1 MFKKR
6 KEVEELVY
14 KVMDILDP
22 TQQNS
27 QFYKAKFAKMNDKQ
41 FIKFFSQDFPLKF
54 QIRLFEI
61 EPTMKQI
68 SDALDYIHIP
78 MIEQMNLPFEYR
90 SKDGTPVKSDD
101 ALILYVPI
109 RKVKQFLSKKN
120 SMSTNISNRDM
131 KSGLLQT
138 VDKNGNTSDR
148 EMESL
153 AVMGLDASM
162 KELATY
168 RADSMNAK
176 DEFYS
181 MINTTGMVRQS
192 DVDVETSDSLAR
204 NELNVYLD
212 AGWRVVNFT
221 SAPLSSVIEANVI
234 NYALIEKDD

>member
-14 KVMDILDP
+14 KVLDILDP

-204 NELNVYLD
+204 NELNVYLLG
-212 AGWRVVNFT
+212 AALNSNLINEGNYLRHTLT
-221 SAPLSSVIEANVI
+221 SKGRKTERES
-234 NYALIEKDD
+234 

>member
-6 KEVEELVY
+6 KEVEEMVY
-14 KVMDILDP
+14 KVMDLLDP
-22 TQQNS
+22 TKQNS

-41 FIKFFSQDFPLKF
+41 FMNFFSQDFPLKF
-54 QIRLFEI
+54 QTRLFEI
-61 EPTMKQI
+61 EPSMKQI
-68 SDALDYIHIP
+68 SDTLDYIHVP

-90 SKDGTPVKSDD
+90 AKDGTPVKSDD

-204 NELNVYLD
+204 NELNVYLLG
-212 AGWRVVNFT
+212 AGLNSNLINEGNYLRHTLT
-221 SAPLSSVIEANVI
+221 SKGRKTERES
-234 NYALIEKDD
+234 

>member
-6 KEVEELVY
+6 KEVEEMVY
-14 KVMDILDP
+14 KVMDLLDP

-41 FIKFFSQDFPLKF
+41 FMNFFSQDFPLKF
-54 QIRLFEI
+54 QTRLFEI
-61 EPTMKQI
+61 EPSMKQI
-68 SDALDYIHIP
+68 SDALDYIHVP

-90 SKDGTPVKSDD
+90 AKDGTPLKSDD

-138 VDKNGNTSDR
+138 IDKNGNTSDR

-204 NELNVYLD
+204 NELNVYLLG
-212 AGWRVVNFT
+212 AGLNSNLINEGNYLRHTLT
-221 SAPLSSVIEANVI
+221 SRGRKTERES
-234 NYALIEKDD
+234 

>member
-6 KEVEELVY
+6 KEVEEMVY
-14 KVMDILDP
+14 KVMDLLDP

-41 FIKFFSQDFPLKF
+41 FMNFFSQDFPLKF
-54 QIRLFEI
+54 QTRLFEI
-61 EPTMKQI
+61 EPSMKQI
-68 SDALDYIHIP
+68 SDTLDYIHVP

-90 SKDGTPVKSDD
+90 AKDGTPVKSDD

-204 NELNVYLD
+204 NELNVYLLG
-212 AGWRVVNFT
+212 AGLNSNLINEGNYLRHTLT
-221 SAPLSSVIEANVI
+221 SKGRKTERES
-234 NYALIEKDD
+234 

>member
-6 KEVEELVY
+6 KEVEEIVY
-14 KVMDILDP
+14 KVMDLLDP
-22 TQQNS
+22 TKQNS

-41 FIKFFSQDFPLKF
+41 FMNFFSQDFPLKF
-54 QIRLFEI
+54 QTRLFEI
-61 EPTMKQI
+61 EPSMKQI
-68 SDALDYIHIP
+68 SDTLDYIHVP

-90 SKDGTPVKSDD
+90 AKDGTPVKSDD

-204 NELNVYLD
+204 NELNVYLLG
-212 AGWRVVNFT
+212 AGLNSNLINEGNYLRHTLT
-221 SAPLSSVIEANVI
+221 SRGRKTERES
-234 NYALIEKDD
+234 

>member
-78 MIEQMNLPFEYR
+78 MIEQMNLPFEY
-90 SKDGTPVKSDD
+90 SSFVCIPVKSDD

-204 NELNVYLD
+204 NELNVYLLG
-212 AGWRVVNFT
+212 AALNSNLINEGNYLRHTLT
-221 SAPLSSVIEANVI
+221 SRGRKTERES
-234 NYALIEKDD
+234 

>member
-131 KSGLLQT
+131 KSCLLQT

-204 NELNVYLD
+204 NELNVYLLG
-212 AGWRVVNFT
+212 AGLNSNLINEGNYLRHTLT
-221 SAPLSSVIEANVI
+221 SRGRKTERES
-234 NYALIEKDD
+234 

>member
-6 KEVEELVY
+6 KEVEEMVY

-41 FIKFFSQDFPLKF
+41 FMNFFSQDFPLKF
-54 QIRLFEI
+54 QTRLFEI
-61 EPTMKQI
+61 EPSMKQI
-68 SDALDYIHIP
+68 SDTLDYIHVP

-90 SKDGTPVKSDD
+90 AKDGTPVKSDD

-204 NELNVYLD
+204 NELNVYLLG
-212 AGWRVVNFT
+212 AGLNSNLINEGNYLRHTLT
-221 SAPLSSVIEANVI
+221 SRGRKTERES
-234 NYALIEKDD
+234 

>member
-6 KEVEELVY
+6 KEVEEQVY

-22 TQQNS
+22 TKQNS

-54 QIRLFEI
+54 QTRLFEI
-61 EPTMKQI
+61 EPSMKQI

-78 MIEQMNLPFEYR
+78 MIEQMNIPFEYR
-90 SKDGTPVKSDD
+90 DKNGTPVKSDD

-181 MINTTGMVRQS
+181 MINMTGMVRQS
-192 DVDVETSDSLAR
+192 DIDVETSDSLAR
-204 NELNVYLD
+204 NELNVYLLG
-212 AGWRVVNFT
+212 AGLNSNLINEGNYLRHTLT
-221 SAPLSSVIEANVI
+221 SRGRKTERES
-234 NYALIEKDD
+234 

>member
-176 DEFYS
+176 DEFYY

-204 NELNVYLD
+204 NELNVYLLG
-212 AGWRVVNFT
+212 AALNSNLINEGNYLRHTLT
-221 SAPLSSVIEANVI
+221 SRGRKTERES
-234 NYALIEKDD
+234 

>member
-204 NELNVYLD
+204 NELNVYLLG
-212 AGWRVVNFT
+212 AALNSNLINEGNYHTLT
-221 SAPLSSVIEANVI
+221 SRGRKTERES
-234 NYALIEKDD
+234 

>member
-6 KEVEELVY
+6 KEVEEMVY
-14 KVMDILDP
+14 NVMDLLDP
-22 TQQNS
+22 TKQNS

-41 FIKFFSQDFPLKF
+41 FMNFFSQDFPLKF
-54 QIRLFEI
+54 QTRLFEI
-61 EPTMKQI
+61 EPSMKQI
-68 SDALDYIHIP
+68 SDTLDYIHVP

-90 SKDGTPVKSDD
+90 AKDGTPVKSDD

-204 NELNVYLD
+204 NELNVYLLG
-212 AGWRVVNFT
+212 AGLNSNLINEGNYLRHTLT
-221 SAPLSSVIEANVI
+221 SRGRKTERES
-234 NYALIEKDD
+234 

>member
-6 KEVEELVY
+6 KEVEEMVY
-14 KVMDILDP
+14 KVMDLLDP
-22 TQQNS
+22 TKQNS

-41 FIKFFSQDFPLKF
+41 FMNFFSQDFPLKF
-54 QIRLFEI
+54 QTRLFEI
-61 EPTMKQI
+61 EPSMKQI
-68 SDALDYIHIP
+68 SDTLDYIHVP

-90 SKDGTPVKSDD
+90 AKDGTPVKSDD

-109 RKVKQFLSKKN
+109 RKVTQFLSKKN

-204 NELNVYLD
+204 NELNVYLLG
-212 AGWRVVNFT
+212 AGLNSNLINEGNYLRHTLT
-221 SAPLSSVIEANVI
+221 SRGRKTERES
-234 NYALIEKDD
+234 

>member
-41 FIKFFSQDFPLKF
+41 FMNFFSQDFPLKF

-204 NELNVYLD
+204 NELNVYLLG
-212 AGWRVVNFT
+212 AALNSNLINEGNYLRHTLT
-221 SAPLSSVIEANVI
+221 SRGRKTERES
-234 NYALIEKDD
+234 

>member
-14 KVMDILDP
+14 KVLDILDP

-181 MINTTGMVRQS
+181 MINTPGMVRQS

-204 NELNVYLD
+204 NELNVYLLG
-212 AGWRVVNFT
+212 AALNSNLINEGNYLRHTLT
-221 SAPLSSVIEANVI
+221 SKGRKTERES
-234 NYALIEKDD
+234 

>member
-6 KEVEELVY
+6 KEVEEMVY
-14 KVMDILDP
+14 KVMDLLDP
-22 TQQNS
+22 TKQNS

-41 FIKFFSQDFPLKF
+41 FMNFFSQDFPLKF
-54 QIRLFEI
+54 QTRLFEI
-61 EPTMKQI
+61 EPSMKQI
-68 SDALDYIHIP
+68 SDTLDYIHVP

-90 SKDGTPVKSDD
+90 AKDGTPVKSDD

-181 MINTTGMVRQS
+181 MINTTGLVRQS

-204 NELNVYLD
+204 NELNVYLLG
-212 AGWRVVNFT
+212 AGLNSNLINEGNYLRHTLT
-221 SAPLSSVIEANVI
+221 SRGRKTERES
-234 NYALIEKDD
+234 

>member
-14 KVMDILDP
+14 KVMDLLDP

-41 FIKFFSQDFPLKF
+41 FMKFFSQDFPLKF

-109 RKVKQFLSKKN
+109 RKVKQILSKKN

-204 NELNVYLD
+204 NELNVYLLG
-212 AGWRVVNFT
+212 AALNSNLINEGNYLRHTLT
-221 SAPLSSVIEANVI
+221 SRGRKTERES
-234 NYALIEKDD
+234 

>member
-6 KEVEELVY
+6 KEVEEMVY
-14 KVMDILDP
+14 KVMDLLDP
-22 TQQNS
+22 TKQNS

-41 FIKFFSQDFPLKF
+41 FMNFFSQDFPLKF

-61 EPTMKQI
+61 EPSMKQI
-68 SDALDYIHIP
+68 SDTLDYIHVP

-90 SKDGTPVKSDD
+90 AKDGTPVKSDD

-204 NELNVYLD
+204 NELNVYLLG
-212 AGWRVVNFT
+212 AGLNSNLINEGNYLRHTLT
-221 SAPLSSVIEANVI
+221 SRGRKTERES
-234 NYALIEKDD
+234 

>member
-204 NELNVYLD
+204 NELNVYLLG
-212 AGWRVVNFT
+212 AALNSNLINEGSYLRHTLT
-221 SAPLSSVIEANVI
+221 SRGRKTERES
-234 NYALIEKDD
+234 

>member
-6 KEVEELVY
+6 KEVEEMVY
-14 KVMDILDP
+14 KVMDLLDP
-22 TQQNS
+22 TKQNS

-41 FIKFFSQDFPLKF
+41 FMNFFSQDFPLKF
-54 QIRLFEI
+54 QTRLFEI
-61 EPTMKQI
+61 EPSMKQI
-68 SDALDYIHIP
+68 SDTLDYIHVP

-90 SKDGTPVKSDD
+90 AKDGTPVKSDD

-204 NELNVYLD
+204 NELNVYLLG
-212 AGWRVVNFT
+212 AALN
-221 SAPLSSVIEANVI
+221 SNLI
-234 NYALIEKDD
+234 NEGNYLRHTLTNKGRKTERES

>member
-6 KEVEELVY
+6 KEVEEMVY
-14 KVMDILDP
+14 KVMDILDH
-22 TQQNS
+22 TQQNG

-41 FIKFFSQDFPLKF
+41 FMNFFSQDFPLKF
-54 QIRLFEI
+54 QTRLFEI
-61 EPTMKQI
+61 EPSMKQI
-68 SDALDYIHIP
+68 SDALDYIHVP

-204 NELNVYLD
+204 NELNVYLLG
-212 AGWRVVNFT
+212 AALNSNLINEGNYLRHTLT
-221 SAPLSSVIEANVI
+221 SRGRKTERES
-234 NYALIEKDD
+234 

>member
-41 FIKFFSQDFPLKF
+41 FMNFFSQDFPLKF
-54 QIRLFEI
+54 QTRLFEI
-61 EPTMKQI
+61 EPNMKQI
-68 SDALDYIHIP
+68 SDALDYIHVP

-204 NELNVYLD
+204 NELNVYLLG
-212 AGWRVVNFT
+212 AALNSNLINEGNYLRHTLT
-221 SAPLSSVIEANVI
+221 SRGRKTERES
-234 NYALIEKDD
+234 

>member
-6 KEVEELVY
+6 KEVEEMVY
-14 KVMDILDP
+14 KVMDLLDP

-41 FIKFFSQDFPLKF
+41 FMNFFSQDFPLKF
-54 QIRLFEI
+54 QTRLFEI
-61 EPTMKQI
+61 EPSMKQI
-68 SDALDYIHIP
+68 SDALDYIHVP

-90 SKDGTPVKSDD
+90 AKDGTPVKSDD

-192 DVDVETSDSLAR
+192 DVDVDTSDSLAR
-204 NELNVYLD
+204 NELNVYLLG
-212 AGWRVVNFT
+212 AGLNSNLINEGNYLRHTLT
-221 SAPLSSVIEANVI
+221 SRGRKTERES
-234 NYALIEKDD
+234 

>member
-6 KEVEELVY
+6 KEVEEQVY

-22 TQQNS
+22 TKQNS
-27 QFYKAKFAKMNDKQ
+27 QFYKAKFVKMNDKQ

-68 SDALDYIHIP
+68 SDALDYIHVP

-90 SKDGTPVKSDD
+90 DKNGTPVKSDD

-192 DVDVETSDSLAR
+192 DIDVETSDSLAR
-204 NELNVYLD
+204 NELNVYLLG
-212 AGWRVVNFT
+212 AGLNSNLINEGNYLRHTLT
-221 SAPLSSVIEANVI
+221 SRGRKTERES
-234 NYALIEKDD
+234 

>member
-6 KEVEELVY
+6 KEVEEMVY
-14 KVMDILDP
+14 KVMDLLDP
-22 TQQNS
+22 TKQNS

-41 FIKFFSQDFPLKF
+41 FMNFFSQDFPLKF
-54 QIRLFEI
+54 QTRLFEI
-61 EPTMKQI
+61 EPSMKQI
-68 SDALDYIHIP
+68 SDTLDYIHVP

-90 SKDGTPVKSDD
+90 AKDGTPVKSDD

-168 RADSMNAK
+168 RADFMNAK

-204 NELNVYLD
+204 NELNVYLLG
-212 AGWRVVNFT
+212 AGLNSNLINEGNYLRHTLT
-221 SAPLSSVIEANVI
+221 SRGRKTERES
-234 NYALIEKDD
+234 

>member
-6 KEVEELVY
+6 KEVEEMVY
-14 KVMDILDP
+14 KVMDLLDP
-22 TQQNS
+22 TKQNS

-41 FIKFFSQDFPLKF
+41 FMNFFSQDFPLKF
-54 QIRLFEI
+54 QTRLFEI
-61 EPTMKQI
+61 EPSMKQI
-68 SDALDYIHIP
+68 SDTLDYIHVP

-90 SKDGTPVKSDD
+90 AKDGTPVKSDD

-109 RKVKQFLSKKN
+109 RKVNQFLFKKN

-204 NELNVYLD
+204 NELNVYLLG
-212 AGWRVVNFT
+212 AGLNSNLINEGNYLRHTLT
-221 SAPLSSVIEANVI
+221 SRGRKTERES
-234 NYALIEKDD
+234 

>member
-6 KEVEELVY
+6 KEVKEMVY
-14 KVMDILDP
+14 KVMDLLDP
-22 TQQNS
+22 TKQNS

-41 FIKFFSQDFPLKF
+41 FMNFFSQDFPLKF
-54 QIRLFEI
+54 QTRLFEI
-61 EPTMKQI
+61 EPSMKQI
-68 SDALDYIHIP
+68 SDTLDYIHVP

-90 SKDGTPVKSDD
+90 AKDGTPVKSDD

-204 NELNVYLD
+204 NELNVYLLG
-212 AGWRVVNFT
+212 AALNSNLINEGNYLRHTLT
-221 SAPLSSVIEANVI
+221 SRGRKTERES
-234 NYALIEKDD
+234 

>member
-204 NELNVYLD
+204 NELNVYLLG
-212 AGWRVVNFT
+212 AALNSNLINEGNYLRHTLT
-221 SAPLSSVIEANVI
+221 SRGRKTER
-234 NYALIEKDD
+234 ET

>member
-6 KEVEELVY
+6 KEVEEMVY
-14 KVMDILDP
+14 KVMDLLDP
-22 TQQNS
+22 TKQNS

-41 FIKFFSQDFPLKF
+41 FMNFFSQDFPLKF
-54 QIRLFEI
+54 QTRLFEI
-61 EPTMKQI
+61 EPSMKQI
-68 SDALDYIHIP
+68 SDTLDYIHVP

-90 SKDGTPVKSDD
+90 AKDGTPVKSDD

-181 MINTTGMVRQS
+181 MINTTGIVRQS
-192 DVDVETSDSLAR
+192 DIDVETSDSLAR
-204 NELNVYLD
+204 NELNVYLLG
-212 AGWRVVNFT
+212 AGLN
-221 SAPLSSVIEANVI
+221 SNLI
-234 NYALIEKDD
+234 NEGNYLRHTLTNKGRKTERES

>member
-6 KEVEELVY
+6 KEVEEMVY
-14 KVMDILDP
+14 KVMDLLDP
-22 TQQNS
+22 TKQNS

-41 FIKFFSQDFPLKF
+41 FMNFFSQDFPLKF
-54 QIRLFEI
+54 QTRLFEI
-61 EPTMKQI
+61 EPSMKQI
-68 SDALDYIHIP
+68 SDTLDYIHVP

-90 SKDGTPVKSDD
+90 AKDGTPVKSDD

-204 NELNVYLD
+204 NELNVYLLG
-212 AGWRVVNFT
+212 AALNSNLINEGNYLRHTLT
-221 SAPLSSVIEANVI
+221 SRGRKTER
-234 NYALIEKDD
+234 ET

>member
-6 KEVEELVY
+6 KEVEEMVY
-14 KVMDILDP
+14 KVMDLLDP

-41 FIKFFSQDFPLKF
+41 FMNFFSQDFPLKF
-54 QIRLFEI
+54 QTRLFEI
-61 EPTMKQI
+61 EPSMKQI
-68 SDALDYIHIP
+68 SDALDYIHVP

-204 NELNVYLD
+204 NELNVYLLG
-212 AGWRVVNFT
+212 AALNSNLINEGNYLRHTLT
-221 SAPLSSVIEANVI
+221 SRGRKTERES
-234 NYALIEKDD
+234 

>member
-6 KEVEELVY
+6 KEVEEMVY
-14 KVMDILDP
+14 KVMDLLDP
-22 TQQNS
+22 TKQNS

-41 FIKFFSQDFPLKF
+41 FMNFFSQDFPLKF
-54 QIRLFEI
+54 QTRLFEI
-61 EPTMKQI
+61 EPSMKQI
-68 SDALDYIHIP
+68 SDTLDYIHVP

-90 SKDGTPVKSDD
+90 AKDGTPVKSDD

-204 NELNVYLD
+204 NELNVYLLG
-212 AGWRVVNFT
+212 AGLNSNLINEGNYLRHPLT
-221 SAPLSSVIEANVI
+221 SRGRKTERES
-234 NYALIEKDD
+234 

>member
-6 KEVEELVY
+6 KEVEEQVY

-22 TQQNS
+22 TKQNS
-27 QFYKAKFAKMNDKQ
+27 QFYKAKFVKMNDKQ

-68 SDALDYIHIP
+68 SDALDYIHVP

-90 SKDGTPVKSDD
+90 DKNGTPVKSDD

-192 DVDVETSDSLAR
+192 DIDVETSDSLAR
-204 NELNVYLD
+204 NELNVYLLG
-212 AGWRVVNFT
+212 AGLNSNLINEGNYLRHTLT
-221 SAPLSSVIEANVI
+221 SKGRKTERES
-234 NYALIEKDD
+234 

>member
-6 KEVEELVY
+6 KEVEEMVY
-14 KVMDILDP
+14 KVMDLLDP
-22 TQQNS
+22 TKQNS

-41 FIKFFSQDFPLKF
+41 FMNFFSQDFPLKF
-54 QIRLFEI
+54 QTRLFEI
-61 EPTMKQI
+61 EPSMKQI
-68 SDALDYIHIP
+68 SDTLDFIHVP

-90 SKDGTPVKSDD
+90 AKDGTPVKSDD

-204 NELNVYLD
+204 NELNVYLLG
-212 AGWRVVNFT
+212 AGLNSNLINEGNYLRHTLT
-221 SAPLSSVIEANVI
+221 SRGRKTER
-234 NYALIEKDD
+234 ET

>member
-68 SDALDYIHIP
+68 SDALDHIHIP

-204 NELNVYLD
+204 NELNVYLLG
-212 AGWRVVNFT
+212 AALNSNLINEGNYLRHTLT
-221 SAPLSSVIEANVI
+221 SRGRKTERES
-234 NYALIEKDD
+234 

>member
-6 KEVEELVY
+6 KEVEEMVY
-14 KVMDILDP
+14 KVMDLLDP
-22 TQQNS
+22 TKQNS

-41 FIKFFSQDFPLKF
+41 FMNFFSQDFPLKF
-54 QIRLFEI
+54 QTRLFEI
-61 EPTMKQI
+61 EPSMKQI
-68 SDALDYIHIP
+68 SDTLDYIHAP

-90 SKDGTPVKSDD
+90 AKDGTPVKSDD

-204 NELNVYLD
+204 NELNVYLLG
-212 AGWRVVNFT
+212 AALNSNLINEGNYLRHTLT
-221 SAPLSSVIEANVI
+221 SRGRKTERES
-234 NYALIEKDD
+234 